1 MWGMIGAVGEAKVL
15 DGLAGWTL
23 HSSTPADARKILD
36 RFEGVSTGETAR

>member
-1 MWGMIGAVGEAKVL
+1 MGHVIGAVGEAKVL

-36 RFEGVSTGETAR
+36 RFASVSTGETAR